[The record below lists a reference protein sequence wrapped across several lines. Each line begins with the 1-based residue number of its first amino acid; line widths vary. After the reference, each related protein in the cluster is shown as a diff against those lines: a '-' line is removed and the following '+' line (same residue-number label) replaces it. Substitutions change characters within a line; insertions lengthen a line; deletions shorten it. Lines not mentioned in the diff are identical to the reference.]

1 MGGVKDI
8 TGLKFGRLTVIKR
21 YGSNKYGRALWLCKC
36 ECGNEVVVRGH
47 SLRRGDTT
55 SCGCYQKDKTKER
68 WEDEEFKQKQKNGTK
83 AKWKDEEYRQ
93 MQSNKMKEKWND
105 KDFRQMQSEQRRRM
119 NEEQWQDEEFRQ
131 MKSKQMKEI
140 WKDEDMKWKMNYK
153 GGISP
158 ISTYLR
164 SLPIVSQWI
173 DDCKKQVNYTCELTG
188 KVGVKLHTHHLKAF
202 NTIVL
207 EAHEL
212 YDIEIKKQVK
222 DYNEEELHK
231 LEEYVASWHKDTSNA
246 VVLCEEVHTLFHS
259 LYGKGN
265 NTKEQYIE
273 FKERKQRGDI

>member
-1 MGGVKDI
+1 M
-8 TGLKFGRLTVIKR
+8 
-21 YGSNKYGRALWLCKC
+21 
-36 ECGNEVVVRGH
+36 
-47 SLRRGDTT
+47 
-55 SCGCYQKDKTKER
+55 
-68 WEDEEFKQKQKNGTK
+68 
-83 AKWKDEEYRQ
+83 
-93 MQSNKMKEKWND
+93 
-105 KDFRQMQSEQRRRM
+105 
-119 NEEQWQDEEFRQ
+119 
-131 MKSKQMKEI
+131 
-140 WKDEDMKWKMNYK
+140 
-153 GGISP
+153 
-158 ISTYLR
+158 
-164 SLPIVSQWI
+164 
-173 DDCKKQVNYTCELTG
+173 
-188 KVGVKLHTHHLKAF
+188 KAF

>member
-21 YGSNKYGRALWLCKC
+21 CGSNKYGRALWLCKC
-36 ECGNEVVVRGH
+36 ECGNEVIVRGH

-93 MQSNKMKEKWND
+93 MQSDKMKEKWND

-131 MKSKQMKEI
+131 MKSNKTREQ

-212 YDIEIKKQVK
+212 HDIEIKKQVK

-246 VVLCEEVHTLFHS
+246 VVLCEEVHKLFHS